1 MSPPPQDGAG
11 VVGFFVCP
19 GGAVGLWFFGEVL
32 GSAVGGG
39 VADGV
44 GLAVAAAVS
53 VAAVGVGMEVD
64 ASGSLV
70 DLVLVGSSAVN
81 ESVLGL
87 GTTSPADGG
96 AVGWPLPRESP
107 PGMRE
112 TGLNGS
118 PTTPIPPSSR

>member
-1 MSPPPQDGAG
+1 
-11 VVGFFVCP
+11 
-19 GGAVGLWFFGEVL
+19 LWFFGEVL

-44 GLAVAAAVS
+44 GPAVAAAVS
-53 VAAVGVGMEVD
+53 GAAVGVGMEVD

-70 DLVLVGSSAVN
+70 DLVLVGSGSSAVN

-96 AVGWPLPRESP
+96 AVGWPLPCESP